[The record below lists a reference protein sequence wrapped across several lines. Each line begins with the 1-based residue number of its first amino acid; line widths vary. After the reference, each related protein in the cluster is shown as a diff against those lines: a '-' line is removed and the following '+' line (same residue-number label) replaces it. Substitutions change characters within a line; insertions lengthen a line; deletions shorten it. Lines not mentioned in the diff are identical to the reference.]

1 MGRQAATV
9 SRLEEHPNLA
19 EVLGVLAQLAHINDD
34 HVVALADAWVNS
46 PALSE
51 ARDRAEQAASQA
63 QDAYGELLDVVERVA
78 SSRPLVIVAAAAS
91 VGFVLGL
98 LVARR

>member
-1 MGRQAATV
+1 MNV
-9 SRLEEHPNLA
+9 SRPLDLLGTLA
-19 EVLGVLAQLAHINDD
+19 AKLQDAVGSRTGD
-34 HVVALADAWVNS
+34 VA
-46 PALSE
+46 SE